1 LMNIKKILNITLFFV
16 LGMLTALLTF
26 ILVHFYTRSTYETLS
41 EANTKQ
47 LQLISQ
53 KTDAMIT
60 SAETIARLL
69 YQDESILG
77 TILSSDLTGQNISSV
92 NAGIDLLYTKYYS
105 AFQQFGLS
113 FDIVCLGE
121 NGFRYSS
128 CGYTEKD
135 FERLSSFSWYRKQ
148 RAYGNASYSVTNFVP
163 SPKSGGN
170 TYCYAIVR
178 NVYQVSG
185 DFAGA
190 IIVFVDENTLSSIYS
205 DSIRPDSTIHLLNEY
220 STVVSSNDKSK
231 IGITPKSTPDY
242 LFVRS
247 SNPYDIYT
255 NNYGVKCFCVKYTST
270 VTGWT
275 IFEQIPLDSIMQP
288 VRKIIYLIIAIVI
301 GFYLLVL
308 FVFSIITRSISRP
321 IHAICEEM
329 EHSISRNFAHL
340 KIKTQLAEIKRIGD
354 SYNHLCDAINV
365 LIKDVQSA
373 EKQANDAKFNFLKAQ
388 INPHFLYNTL
398 FSIKC
403 MVEMGNQK
411 HASKMLTLLI
421 ALLQNSVSSNRS
433 MNTLLEE
440 TAILRKYVQLQNLRY
455 DNRIQF
461 HTNLPEEC
469 MQLTVPRFLIQPL
482 IENVFLHAV
491 PLGNDRI
498 ELFIEFRPDGG
509 KLLVHVCDTG
519 IGFTQ
524 PELEDILA
532 QPSASASSH
541 IGLSNIQD
549 RVQLLYGPEYG
560 LSASCDS
567 HFHTIVTLTLPLQKG
582 DAKELVPNTD
592 C

>member
-1 LMNIKKILNITLFFV
+1 MMNIEKILNITLFFV

>member
-1 LMNIKKILNITLFFV
+1 MMNIKKILNITLFFV

-541 IGLSNIQD
+541 IGLSNIQN

>member
-1 LMNIKKILNITLFFV
+1 MNIKKILNITLFFV

-60 SAETIARLL
+60 SAGTIARLL

-541 IGLSNIQD
+541 IGLSNIQN

-582 DAKELVPNTD
+582 GAKELVPNTD

>member
-1 LMNIKKILNITLFFV
+1 
-16 LGMLTALLTF
+16 MLTALLTF

-498 ELFIEFRPDGG
+498 ELFIEFQPDGG

-541 IGLSNIQD
+541 IGLSNIQN

-582 DAKELVPNTD
+582 GAKELVPNTD

>member
-1 LMNIKKILNITLFFV
+1 MMNIKKILNITLFFV
-16 LGMLTALLTF
+16 LCMLTALLTF

-354 SYNHLCDAINV
+354 SYNHLCDAINA

-469 MQLTVPRFLIQPL
+469 MHLTVPRFLIQPL

-498 ELFIEFRPDGG
+498 DLFIEFRPDGG

-541 IGLSNIQD
+541 IGLSNIQN

-582 DAKELVPNTD
+582 GAKELVPNTD

>member
-1 LMNIKKILNITLFFV
+1 
-16 LGMLTALLTF
+16 MLTALLTF

-541 IGLSNIQD
+541 IGLSNIQN
-549 RVQLLYGPEYG
+549 RGQLLYGPEYG

-582 DAKELVPNTD
+582 GAKELVPNTD

>member
-1 LMNIKKILNITLFFV
+1 MNIKKILNITLFFV

-541 IGLSNIQD
+541 IGLSNIQN

>member
-1 LMNIKKILNITLFFV
+1 M
-16 LGMLTALLTF
+16 
-26 ILVHFYTRSTYETLS
+26 
-41 EANTKQ
+41 
-47 LQLISQ
+47 
-53 KTDAMIT
+53 
-60 SAETIARLL
+60 
-69 YQDESILG
+69 
-77 TILSSDLTGQNISSV
+77 
-92 NAGIDLLYTKYYS
+92 
-105 AFQQFGLS
+105 
-113 FDIVCLGE
+113 
-121 NGFRYSS
+121 
-128 CGYTEKD
+128 
-135 FERLSSFSWYRKQ
+135 
-148 RAYGNASYSVTNFVP
+148 
-163 SPKSGGN
+163 
-170 TYCYAIVR
+170 R

-498 ELFIEFRPDGG
+498 ELFIEFQPDGG

>member
-1 LMNIKKILNITLFFV
+1 MMNIKKILNITLFFV

-26 ILVHFYTRSTYETLS
+26 ILVHFYTRSTFETLS

-60 SAETIARLL
+60 SAGTIARLL

-541 IGLSNIQD
+541 IGLSNIQN

-582 DAKELVPNTD
+582 GAKELVPNTD

>member
-1 LMNIKKILNITLFFV
+1 MNIKKILNITLFFV

-270 VTGWT
+270 VTSWT

-354 SYNHLCDAINV
+354 SYNHLCDAINA

-509 KLLVHVCDTG
+509 KPLVHVCDTG

-541 IGLSNIQD
+541 IGLSNIQN

>member
-1 LMNIKKILNITLFFV
+1 MNIKKILNITLFFV

-163 SPKSGGN
+163 SPKSRGN

-498 ELFIEFRPDGG
+498 ELFIEFQPDGS

-541 IGLSNIQD
+541 IGLSNIQN

-582 DAKELVPNTD
+582 GAKELVPNTD

>member
-1 LMNIKKILNITLFFV
+1 MMNIKKILNVTLFFV

-541 IGLSNIQD
+541 IGLSNIQN

-582 DAKELVPNTD
+582 GAKELVPNTD

>member
-1 LMNIKKILNITLFFV
+1 MFF
-16 LGMLTALLTF
+16 LAHL
-26 ILVHFYTRSTYETLS
+26 HRP
-41 EANTKQ
+41 
-47 LQLISQ
+47 
-53 KTDAMIT
+53 
-60 SAETIARLL
+60 
-69 YQDESILG
+69 
-77 TILSSDLTGQNISSV
+77 
-92 NAGIDLLYTKYYS
+92 
-105 AFQQFGLS
+105 
-113 FDIVCLGE
+113 
-121 NGFRYSS
+121 
-128 CGYTEKD
+128 
-135 FERLSSFSWYRKQ
+135 WYRKQ

-541 IGLSNIQD
+541 IGLSNIQN

-582 DAKELVPNTD
+582 GAKELVPNTD

>member
-1 LMNIKKILNITLFFV
+1 MNIKKILNITLFFV

-308 FVFSIITRSISRP
+308 FVFSIITRSISRS

-541 IGLSNIQD
+541 IGLSNIQN

-582 DAKELVPNTD
+582 GAKELVPNTD

>member
-1 LMNIKKILNITLFFV
+1 MNIKKILNITLFFV

-247 SNPYDIYT
+247 SNPYDI
-255 NNYGVKCFCVKYTST
+255 YTST

-541 IGLSNIQD
+541 IGLSNIQN

-582 DAKELVPNTD
+582 GAKELVPNTD

>member
-1 LMNIKKILNITLFFV
+1 MNIKKILNITLFFV

-255 NNYGVKCFCVKYTST
+255 NNYGVKCFCVKYTSA

-329 EHSISRNFAHL
+329 EHSSAGTSPTL
-340 KIKTQLAEIKRIGD
+340 KSKLNWRK
-354 SYNHLCDAINV
+354 L
-365 LIKDVQSA
+365 
-373 EKQANDAKFNFLKAQ
+373 NFLKAQ

-498 ELFIEFRPDGG
+498 ELFIEFQPDGG

-567 HFHTIVTLTLPLQKG
+567 HFHTIVTLTLPLQEG
-582 DAKELVPNTD
+582 GAKELVPNTD

>member
-1 LMNIKKILNITLFFV
+1 MNIKKILNITLFFV

-421 ALLQNSVSSNRS
+421 ALLRNSVSSNRS
-433 MNTLLEE
+433 M
-440 TAILRKYVQLQNLRY
+440 QNLRY

-582 DAKELVPNTD
+582 GAKELVPNTD

>member
-1 LMNIKKILNITLFFV
+1 MMNIKKILNITLFFV

-541 IGLSNIQD
+541 IGLNNIQN

-582 DAKELVPNTD
+582 GAKELVPNTD

>member
-1 LMNIKKILNITLFFV
+1 MNIKKILNITLFFV

-121 NGFRYSS
+121 RGLRFSG

>member
-1 LMNIKKILNITLFFV
+1 M
-16 LGMLTALLTF
+16 
-26 ILVHFYTRSTYETLS
+26 
-41 EANTKQ
+41 
-47 LQLISQ
+47 
-53 KTDAMIT
+53 
-60 SAETIARLL
+60 
-69 YQDESILG
+69 
-77 TILSSDLTGQNISSV
+77 
-92 NAGIDLLYTKYYS
+92 
-105 AFQQFGLS
+105 
-113 FDIVCLGE
+113 
-121 NGFRYSS
+121 
-128 CGYTEKD
+128 
-135 FERLSSFSWYRKQ
+135 
-148 RAYGNASYSVTNFVP
+148 
-163 SPKSGGN
+163 
-170 TYCYAIVR
+170 
-178 NVYQVSG
+178 
-185 DFAGA
+185 
-190 IIVFVDENTLSSIYS
+190 
-205 DSIRPDSTIHLLNEY
+205 
-220 STVVSSNDKSK
+220 
-231 IGITPKSTPDY
+231 
-242 LFVRS
+242 
-247 SNPYDIYT
+247 
-255 NNYGVKCFCVKYTST
+255 
-270 VTGWT
+270 
-275 IFEQIPLDSIMQP
+275 
-288 VRKIIYLIIAIVI
+288 
-301 GFYLLVL
+301 
-308 FVFSIITRSISRP
+308 
-321 IHAICEEM
+321 
-329 EHSISRNFAHL
+329 
-340 KIKTQLAEIKRIGD
+340 AEIKRIGD
-354 SYNHLCDAINV
+354 SYNHLCDAINA

-498 ELFIEFRPDGG
+498 ELFIEFQPDGG

-541 IGLSNIQD
+541 IGLSNIQN

-582 DAKELVPNTD
+582 GAKELVPNTD